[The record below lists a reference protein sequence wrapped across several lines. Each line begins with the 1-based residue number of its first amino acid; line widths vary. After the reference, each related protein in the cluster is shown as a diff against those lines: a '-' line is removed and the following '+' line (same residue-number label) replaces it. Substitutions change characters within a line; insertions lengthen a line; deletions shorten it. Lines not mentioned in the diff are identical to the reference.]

1 MKLDHAASNQ
11 DKGWY
16 VGPWNGSLPLPIGY
30 ANTGVDDPHVHTQV
44 TEVYLI
50 ARGTAE
56 IRVEKETIHVMA
68 GDVLIVEPGEAHTF
82 LSNSPE
88 YFHFVLQVPGL
99 SHEEVRAERIS
110 VSRGRLGL

>member
-1 MKLDHAASNQ
+1 MKLERADLHK

-16 VGPWNGSLPLPIGY
+16 VGPWDGSPPLPVGY
-30 ANTGVDDPHVHTQV
+30 ANVGVDDPHLHMRV
-44 TEVYLI
+44 TEIYLI
-50 ARGTAE
+50 ARGTADV
-56 IRVEKETIHVMA
+56 RVERETIPVTA

-99 SHEEVRAERIS
+99 SPDEVQAERIS